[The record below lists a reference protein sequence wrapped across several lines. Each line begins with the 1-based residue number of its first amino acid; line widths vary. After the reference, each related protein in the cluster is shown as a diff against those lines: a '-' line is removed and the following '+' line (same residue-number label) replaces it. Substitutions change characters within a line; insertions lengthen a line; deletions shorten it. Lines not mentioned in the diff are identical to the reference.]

1 MILSN
6 SENFTLCLKQD
17 KSGEHYAEYDNFV
30 LRSVFQPI
38 FNSDK
43 EIIGVEALVRM
54 SDRAGE
60 TIRPDL
66 FFHTNTFCI
75 ETRIDVEA
83 LSRAIHILNFA
94 QSKHRN
100 KQLFLNALPDPEHNL
115 FHDLSRF
122 VLVHRLGEL
131 KIRTKQIVI
140 EFLELQVND
149 NQMLSRVTS
158 LLTQNGFG
166 IAVDD
171 YGQQA
176 STKDRVKL
184 INPSIVKIDKS
195 LMNDFMGGIASPL
208 LSALRVAAEV
218 GAKTVIEG
226 IESKE
231 QFEHMVSL
239 NIDMFQGY
247 HLAHPEPLHSIN

>member
-17 KSGEHYAEYDNFV
+17 ESGEHYAEYEDFV
-30 LRSVFQPI
+30 LKSVFQPI
-38 FNSDK
+38 FNAGKD
-43 EIIGVEALVRM
+43 IIGFEALVRI
-54 SDRAGE
+54 SNQQGE

-66 FFHTNTFCI
+66 FFHTNTFSI

-94 QSKHRN
+94 QSKHRK
-100 KQLFLNALPDPEHNL
+100 KQLFLNALPDPEHNM
-115 FHDLSRF
+115 FHDLSSAL
-122 VLVHRLGEL
+122 LVSHLDEL
-131 KIRTKQIVI
+131 KIRTRQIVI
-140 EFLELQVND
+140 EFVELQVND
-149 NQMLSRVTS
+149 NSMLSRVTS
-158 LLTQNGFG
+158 LLTQSGFG

-184 INPSIVKIDKS
+184 LNPSIVKIDKS
-195 LMNDFMGGIASPL
+195 LMDDFMRGIASPL
-208 LSALRVAAEV
+208 LSALSVATEV

-226 IESKE
+226 IESNE
-231 QFEHMVSL
+231 QFENMVSL

-247 HLAHPEPLHSIN
+247 HLAHPQPLYSVR